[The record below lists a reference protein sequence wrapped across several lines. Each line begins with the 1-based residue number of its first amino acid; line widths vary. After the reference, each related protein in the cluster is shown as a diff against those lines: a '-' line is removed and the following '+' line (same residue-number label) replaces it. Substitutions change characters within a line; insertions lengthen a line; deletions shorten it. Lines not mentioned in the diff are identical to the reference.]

1 MTTITGPD
9 AELQDWVNANMS
21 HLERV
26 IVCLIACASK
36 EEVSRLRQ
44 FLDEWDDE
52 GFVDAW
58 RILKDSSESAP
69 TKPTKPGLA

>member
-1 MTTITGPD
+1 MTTITKPD
-9 AELQDWVNANMS
+9 TELQDWVNANMS

-26 IVCLIACASK
+26 IVYLIACASK
-36 EEVSRLRQ
+36 EEVSRLRV

-58 RILKDSSESAP
+58 RDQLKPRS
-69 TKPTKPGLA
+69 

>member
-1 MTTITGPD
+1 VTTITKPD
-9 AELQDWVNANMS
+9 TELQDWVNANMS

-26 IVCLIACASK
+26 IVYLIACASK
-36 EEVSRLRQ
+36 EEVSRLRV

-58 RILKDSSESAP
+58 RDQLKPRS
-69 TKPTKPGLA
+69 

>member
-1 MTTITGPD
+1 MTYPVTATHSITGPD

-21 HLERV
+21 HIERV

-58 RILKDSSESAP
+58 RDQLKPRS
-69 TKPTKPGLA
+69 